1 MLLWK
6 NLFAGFRSSKFLT
19 KNDALRLLQL
29 ATQVLRREPNVLFLQ
44 DPLTVVG
51 DIHGQL
57 YDLNPLFAQGGDP
70 SQRKYLFLG
79 DYVDR
84 GAWSTEVALLLL
96 AMKVAMPNSIFML
109 RGNHEAREIT
119 ARYGYREDCLRKY
132 DAEVYEATMLAF
144 DALPLA
150 AVVDQKYF
158 CVHGGL
164 SPKFQTPDEINRVQ
178 RFQDIPLADC
188 LTLDLLWS
196 DPVDST
202 SGQLQ
207 APYVFNS
214 DRGCGTKFGREA
226 LNRFLQTNQLKAM
239 VRAHEVFFEGFS
251 AHNWNNADLWQV
263 CTIFSAPNYTN
274 HYQNVAAVMRID
286 NGQSQIA
293 QFLSSPQPF
302 CEYEFPEVI
311 SYTMPILS
319 KRIVEMFKYLW
330 QKEFK
335 NIQEMMSP
343 QELAEINQNI
353 AMIGQVTDQQANKA
367 ALSYHQGP
375 SAINNGAFDG
385 TNSQS
390 SHFAAF
396 KAADQKNEALPE
408 DINGFFKNVSSNTQ
422 NFFGQ
427 TPQVPQVQP
436 QAPQISQI
444 PQTYYGGQVIRG
456 PQSVPGYLSE
466 RPKTYQPSQGYTGY
480 TSQLP
485 PQVINRPTVPT
496 YQTGYSRL
504 PLPNYIQQPSPYQ
517 PAPAPGSS
525 YYLPVS
531 QSNLRPA
538 TTQTSTYTST
548 TNPGSSQWNN
558 YFR

>member
-1 MLLWK
+1 M
-6 NLFAGFRSSKFLT
+6 T

-29 ATQVLRREPNVLFLQ
+29 ALQVLRREPNVLFLS

-57 YDLNPLFAQGGDP
+57 YDLQPLFAQGGDP

-84 GAWSTEVALLLL
+84 GAWSTEVALLIL

-178 RFQDIPLADC
+178 RFQDVPLADC
-188 LTLDLLWS
+188 LTVDLLWS
-196 DPVDST
+196 DPVDNT

-207 APYVFNS
+207 GPYVFNS

-226 LNRFLQTNQLKAM
+226 LNRFLQANRLKAM

-251 AHNWNNADLWQV
+251 AHNWNGSDLWQV

-274 HYQNVAAVMRID
+274 HYQNVAAVMKID
-286 NGQSQIA
+286 NGNSQIA
-293 QFLSSPQPF
+293 QFLSAPQPY

-335 NIQEMMSP
+335 TIQEMMDP
-343 QELAEINQNI
+343 RELSEINQKI
-353 AMIGQVTDQQANKA
+353 AMIGQATDEQANKA
-367 ALSYHQGP
+367 AFSYNQGSGSGP
-375 SAINNGAFDG
+375 ASNGLANNSGLD
-385 TNSQS
+385 SQGR
-390 SHFAAF
+390 FAAF
-396 KAADQKNEALPE
+396 KAADLKNEALPE
-408 DINGFFKNVSSNTQ
+408 DINGFFKNISSNAK
-422 NFFGQ
+422 NFFDDVQPQ
-427 TPQVPQVQP
+427 TQPRVQPQIQPQVQP
-436 QAPQISQI
+436 RVQPQVLPPQISQI
-444 PQTYYGGQVIRG
+444 PQTYYGGQLIRG
-456 PQSVPGYLSE
+456 PQSIPGYPTE
-466 RPKTYQPSQGYTGY
+466 RPRTFQPSQGYTGY
-480 TSQLP
+480 PQQTIQHPTLP
-485 PQVINRPTVPT
+485 I
-496 YQTGYSRL
+496 YQPGYSRL
-504 PLPNYIQQPSPYQ
+504 PLPSYTHQPSPYQ
-517 PAPAPGSS
+517 PAPVSGSN
-525 YYLPVS
+525 YYLPLN
-531 QSNLRPA
+531 QSSVRTPYPQPS
-538 TTQTSTYTST
+538 TFTS
-548 TNPGSSQWNN
+548 NPNPTSSQWNN